1 MKVKNLKLLVLDNDD
16 VLFRSS
22 PLIQFHVERN
32 WPKFS
37 TKILKSRERAISIVQ
52 HQYDEVSRIIE
63 EAKRKG
69 EIPNLPDFN
78 MMRNDVIKTESDENA
93 DFNEEY
99 YRKPLVEIGEV
110 LDMVKHDKEMFL
122 EERDATVEADGKL
135 DNGVIPYDRIYSER
149 NWMPYTLE
157 NVRNLYEELEGKV
170 ISLTAH
176 NGIDDMNGR
185 EFKAKGD
192 AISKMVPDMKH
203 LGLRFHAWEHIEG
216 ERRPRNSKAI
226 KLMQIYDLPNLH
238 GIVAVDDSME
248 NCLDIFRYGG
258 TPILVSQDKNN
269 RYGFATVRSIKPE
282 SIFRELEKTGYMS
295 DNSDDISTKPKILKK

>member
-1 MKVKNLKLLVLDNDD
+1 MKIENLKLLVLDNDD

-32 WPKFS
+32 WPKFA

-52 HQYDEVSRIIE
+52 HQYDEVSKLIE
-63 EAKRKG
+63 AAKKNG
-69 EIPNLPDFN
+69 TIPNLPDFN
-78 MMRNDVIKTESDENA
+78 MMRNDVIKTDIDENA

-135 DNGVIPYDRIYSER
+135 ENGVIPYDRIYAER
-149 NWMPYTLE
+149 NWMPYVLE
-157 NVRNLYEELEGKV
+157 NVSNLYNQLEGKV

-176 NGIDDMNGR
+176 NGIDDMHGR
-185 EFKAKGD
+185 EFEAKGD
-192 AISKMVPDMKH
+192 AIHKMAPDMEH

-216 ERRPRNSKAI
+216 ERRPRNSKALKI
-226 KLMQIYDLPNLH
+226 MQRFDLPNLR
-238 GIVAVDDSME
+238 GVVAIDDSME

-258 TPILVSQDKNN
+258 TPILLSQDKSNN
-269 RYGFATVRSIKPE
+269 YGFATVRSIKPE
-282 SIFRELEKTGYMS
+282 SVFRELEKTGYLS
-295 DNSDDISTKPKILKK
+295 DNPDDISRKPKVLNR